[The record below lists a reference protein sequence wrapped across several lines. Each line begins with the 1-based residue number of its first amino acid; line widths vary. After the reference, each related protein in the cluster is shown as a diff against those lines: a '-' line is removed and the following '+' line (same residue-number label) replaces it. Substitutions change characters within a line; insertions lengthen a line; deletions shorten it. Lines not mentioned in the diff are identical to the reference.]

1 MSSLGG
7 PNIVTNG
14 LVLYLDAANTKSIV
28 SGSSTWYDKSG
39 YGNNGTLVNGPTF
52 DSLNGGSIIF
62 DGTNDRVDCPL
73 SSTIQSIN
81 TNNSLTIS
89 TFIKVAS
96 SSEYRDFVGVNKTS
110 GNNPF
115 TLRASIGN
123 VYFFDYEIG
132 GIRTTKIYPGTTSD
146 ILNKWVQLT
155 ATIGE
160 NSVKLYLNGIQVGT
174 TTTVS
179 GNIKTIDSDF
189 RIGNLG
195 YNVFFGSVSTTQLYN
210 RALSAQEILQNYN
223 ATKSRFNL

>member
-7 PNIVTNG
+7 PNLITNG
-14 LVLYLDAANTKSIV
+14 LVLHLDAANVKSYPG
-28 SGSSTWYDKSG
+28 SGTAWLDKSG

-52 DSLNGGSIIF
+52 DSQNGGSIIF

-115 TLRASIGN
+115 TFRASIGN